1 MCHPFRQVVT
11 HYLRL
16 RQATHRPLSNLYG
29 QVQAVPR
36 PAARMT
42 TSKPTAATET
52 VELPHGLIAIVYL
65 RGGQEDKQ

>member
-1 MCHPFRQVVT
+1 
-11 HYLRL
+11 
-16 RQATHRPLSNLYG
+16 
-29 QVQAVPR
+29 VPR